1 MAGFRLAE
9 MQGRADVD
17 AVLEETPASLLMEW
31 IAWWAMPYED
41 PLEGAVKPE
50 DRTPEQAEA
59 YYQHLRTAFGLP
71 ADMDARA

>member
-17 AVLEETPASLLMEW
+17 AVLAETPASLLMEW

-41 PLEGAVKPE
+41 TPEEAVKPE
-50 DRTPEQAEA
+50 DRTPEEAGA
-59 YYQHLRTAFGLP
+59 YYRHLRTAFGLP
-71 ADMDARA
+71 PDMDARA